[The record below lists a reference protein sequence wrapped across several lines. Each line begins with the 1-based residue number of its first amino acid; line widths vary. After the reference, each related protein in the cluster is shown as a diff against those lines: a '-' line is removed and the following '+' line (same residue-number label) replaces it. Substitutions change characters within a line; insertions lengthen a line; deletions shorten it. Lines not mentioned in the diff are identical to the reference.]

1 MSESAS
7 QPALPSGVSR
17 LVTRLHHRHNADLIM
32 LFGSYARGKA
42 TERSDIDLLVVAPSV
57 AEADEL
63 KRRRQQ
69 LTAGQFPHID
79 LVISSREE
87 LDQAC
92 GERAAFLRSVLEHGI
107 VLAGKVRT

>member
-1 MSESAS
+1 MSH
-7 QPALPSGVSR
+7 PALPSSVFR
-17 LVTRLHHRHNADLIM
+17 LVTRLYRRHNADLVM
-32 LFGSYARGKA
+32 LFGSCACDKA

-57 AEADEL
+57 AEAEEL

-69 LTAGQFPHID
+69 LTARQFPRID

-107 VLAGKVRT
+107 VLDAAVRA